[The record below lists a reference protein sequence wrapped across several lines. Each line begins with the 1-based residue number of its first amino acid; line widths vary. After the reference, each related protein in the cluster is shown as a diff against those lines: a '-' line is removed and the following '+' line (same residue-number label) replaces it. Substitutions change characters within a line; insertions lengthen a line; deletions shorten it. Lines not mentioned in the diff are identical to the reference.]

1 MRRSIIVILPIFI
14 ISIALGC
21 ARKQEGI
28 QWAGSLEEA
37 LQVARESNQH
47 VLVEVYTK
55 TCKWCQALAETTFA
69 DSGLVVF
76 SRQFCWARIDA
87 QEDSLWAREFRVFG
101 YPTTMLLEPN
111 GQEVDRI
118 VGYLRPEPF
127 MAELNGYLMG
137 RGTFASLQKKVEE
150 GSTDPELLFA
160 LGEKYHQRGLW
171 DQSLSLFEKVVLL
184 DPENQRGIADDAL
197 SYQGEA
203 LRRVKRTDE
212 AVDRFRQLME
222 RYPQSDLAEDA
233 QLEIGYTYQKA
244 ERNQEA
250 VAVYREFLRHHPGH
264 QHEEWVNK
272 QLEKLAE
279 EL

>member
-1 MRRSIIVILPIFI
+1 MRHSIIVVLPVLI
-14 ISIALGC
+14 ISMALAC

-37 LQVARESNQH
+37 LQAAQESKQH

-55 TCKWCQALAETTFA
+55 TCKWCHALAETTFA
-69 DSGLVVF
+69 DSGVVAF
-76 SRQFCWARIDA
+76 SRQFRWARVDA
-87 QEDSLWAREFRVFG
+87 QEESLKAREFRVFG
-101 YPTTMLLEPN
+101 YPTTILLDPN

-127 MAELNGYLMG
+127 MAELKGYLAG
-137 RGTFASLQKKVEE
+137 KGTFASLQKQVEE
-150 GSTDPELLFA
+150 GSTDPEILFG

-212 AVDRFRQLME
+212 AVARFRQLME

-250 VAVYREFLRHHPGH
+250 VTVYREFLRRHPGH
-264 QHEEWVNK
+264 HYEEWVKK
-272 QLEKLAE
+272 QLEELAKKL
-279 EL
+279 